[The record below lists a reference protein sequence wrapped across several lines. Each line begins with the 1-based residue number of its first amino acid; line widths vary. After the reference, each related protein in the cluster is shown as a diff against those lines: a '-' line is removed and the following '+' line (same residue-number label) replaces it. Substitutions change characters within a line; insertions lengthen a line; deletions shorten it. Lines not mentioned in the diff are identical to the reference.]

1 MSCIAVSVNNRS
13 ASGATSRNDR
23 PSGPSTVRTPSLVNS
38 RYAVLSAPS
47 GSRSSYSNSGTLAPL
62 NTTISNNA
70 MSNAATC
77 SRIGPRYGRRS
88 QRRTWLEVACVTFLE
103 LGLPRWVGAGAGHRD
118 RGAGQRTLNSRQH
131 VGQRGGPQALTSLDA
146 TQKLGIQEPGE
157 QACHEGVSCTD
168 GVDDLNRWGVN
179 AGQLAGNAERDQ
191 GAGETAGYHRQ
202 RGTQLT
208 PQPQH
213 VRDRRPLVQPGDV
226 LSARLDHV
234 AETDDLFDLGANL
247 MRVNHQCRAH
257 VRVVGDGRHRA
268 CVLDRGE
275 DRGGTGLKGCG
286 DGTGVDVGQPLQRQP
301 PGQPPR
307 QVKAVCRSACLVQC
321 CRCHGRRL
329 SSDVA
334 LGERDPFI
342 CKVTRDLVTSLVVAD
357 KGGERDVVAQTGK
370 SDGHVGRATPDVFLG
385 GSVRAL
391 DNIDQRLADHER
403 ALTHVSPAGMF
414 SWTMSATSDSMAWGE

>member
-1 MSCIAVSVNNRS
+1 MSCIAVSVSSRS
-13 ASGATSRNDR
+13 ASGVTSRNDR

-226 LSARLDHV
+226 LVARLDHV
-234 AETDDLFDLGANL
+234 AETDDIIGLSDVVKASDEDIAWLYEGAPISDVLRLWGQLGPALTVVTRGLAGALVALSVTGELTSVDAPTVEVVDTVGAGDSFMAGLLSGLLDAELLGGVEARERLRSASLADVLPAVERALACAAITVSRAGAN
-247 MRVNHQCRAH
+247 
-257 VRVVGDGRHRA
+257 
-268 CVLDRGE
+268 
-275 DRGGTGLKGCG
+275 
-286 DGTGVDVGQPLQRQP
+286 
-301 PGQPPR
+301 PPR
-307 QVKAVCRSACLVQC
+307 QAELQ
-321 CRCHGRRL
+321 
-329 SSDVA
+329 
-334 LGERDPFI
+334 ERD
-342 CKVTRDLVTSLVVAD
+342 A
-357 KGGERDVVAQTGK
+357 
-370 SDGHVGRATPDVFLG
+370 GHL
-385 GSVRAL
+385 
-391 DNIDQRLADHER
+391 
-403 ALTHVSPAGMF
+403 
-414 SWTMSATSDSMAWGE
+414 